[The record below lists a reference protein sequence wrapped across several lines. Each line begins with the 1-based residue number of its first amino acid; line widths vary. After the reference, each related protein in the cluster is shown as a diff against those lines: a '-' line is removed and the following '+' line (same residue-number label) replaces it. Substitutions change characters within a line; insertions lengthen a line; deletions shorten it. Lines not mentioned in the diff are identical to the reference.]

1 MSKVLGVVM
10 AIGMTVAMCGCSA
23 STQAKIDSYKQ
34 NRDAVASKVKE
45 VHGKK
50 ECIKLCNANF
60 SIGLNRANCKAE
72 CASPTSK

>member
-1 MSKVLGVVM
+1 MSKIKLGLM
-10 AIGMTVAMCGCSA
+10 AGLMAVAMCGCA
-23 STQAKIDSYKQ
+23 STQGKIDSYKAE
-34 NRDAVASKVKE
+34 RDKIANKVKE